1 MTPAHFLRLV
11 SAELRCVFGRWSG
24 KGALIL
30 AVVIPLIA
38 GLAMNRAI
46 GAADEAVL
54 NGMPASSFLDMTW
67 RGVLDW
73 SLTARNFFIMS
84 LLLVLASASTTTGEL
99 ADNSLREAI
108 LRPVPRWSVLVAK
121 LLALAALSAA
131 TLALT
136 FLLGVGTGAAVA
148 GTEAELGKVAL
159 GYVAS
164 FFSDV
169 GLMALTL
176 LAGVFLRSVG
186 MVVVV
191 VILFLIVDWAG
202 GLGLSGL
209 GALGVDWARDVSQFR
224 PGHGLAVWD
233 GWKGADGFDS
243 SAMGALAILFTVG
256 FGGALAR
263 FQRMDVP

>member
-1 MTPAHFLRLV
+1 MTPAHFFRLL
-11 SAELRCVFGRWSG
+11 SAELRAVFGRWSG

-30 AVVIPLIA
+30 SVIIPVVA
-38 GLAMNRAI
+38 ALAMNRAM

-73 SLTARNFFIMS
+73 SLTGRNFFILS
-84 LLLVLASASTTTGEL
+84 LLLVLSAAGTMTGEL
-99 ADNSLREAI
+99 ADNSLRESI

-121 LLALAALSAA
+121 LLALSALSAS
-131 TLALT
+131 TLIVT
-136 FLLGVGTGAAVA
+136 FGVGLAAGAGVA
-148 GTEAELGKVAL
+148 GTEAEISKVAL
-159 GYVAS
+159 GYLAS
-164 FFSDV
+164 FASDV
-169 GLMALTL
+169 GLLALTL

-191 VILFLIVDWAG
+191 VVLFLIVDWAG

-209 GALGVDWARDVSQFR
+209 GALGVDWARDVAQLR
-224 PGHGLAVWD
+224 PGHGLSVWD
-233 GWKGADGFDS
+233 GWKSADGFDT
-243 SAMGALAILFTVG
+243 SAWVALGILFSIG

-263 FQRMDVP
+263 FQRMDIP

>member
-1 MTPAHFLRLV
+1 MTPAHFLRLL
-11 SAELRCVFGRWSG
+11 SAELRAIFGRWSG

-30 AVVIPLIA
+30 SVIIPLVA
-38 GLAMNRAI
+38 ALAMNRAM

-73 SLTARNFFIMS
+73 SLTFRNFFILS
-84 LLLVLASASTTTGEL
+84 LLLVLSAASTSAGEL

-108 LRPVPRWSVLVAK
+108 LRPVPRWSVLTAK

-136 FLLGVGTGAAVA
+136 FVLALGTGAAVA
-148 GTEAELGKVAL
+148 GTEAEVGKIAL

-191 VILFLIVDWAG
+191 VVLFLIVDWAAG
-202 GLGLSGL
+202 VGLSGL
-209 GALGVDWARDVSQFR
+209 GALGVDWARDVAQFR
-224 PGHGLAVWD
+224 PGHGLSVWD
-233 GWKGADGFDS
+233 GWKAADGFEP
-243 SAMGALAILFTVG
+243 SAMGALGILFVVG

-263 FQRMDVP
+263 FQRMDIP